1 MLYIKNLLL
10 TILIPGAVVVYVPYF
25 ILRLARRFTFQG
37 WDIPQIAAVL
47 LVAIGL
53 GILLHCSGMLA
64 WVGRGTLAPFDPPE
78 RLVVRGLYR
87 YTRNP
92 MYVGVLMMLSGEA
105 LFFESG
111 ALLAYA
117 VLWFGMINVV
127 VVAYEEPT
135 LRGDFG
141 ESYDRYCRTV
151 RRWVPT
157 LH

>member
-1 MLYIKNLLL
+1 MLYFKSLLL
-10 TILIPGAVVVYVPYF
+10 TILVPGAVVVYVPYV
-25 ILRLARRFTFQG
+25 ILRLARPFTFQG

-47 LVAIGL
+47 LVATGL

-87 YTRNP
+87 YMRNP
-92 MYVGVLMMLSGEA
+92 MYVGVLLMLLGEA
-105 LFFESG
+105 LFFESL
-111 ALLAYA
+111 ALLWYA
-117 VLWFGMINVV
+117 VIWFGVINVV

-151 RRWVPT
+151 HRWVPT
-157 LH
+157 LR

>member
-1 MLYIKNLLL
+1 
-10 TILIPGAVVVYVPYF
+10 
-25 ILRLARRFTFQG
+25 
-37 WDIPQIAAVL
+37 
-47 LVAIGL
+47 
-53 GILLHCSGMLA
+53 
-64 WVGRGTLAPFDPPE
+64 
-78 RLVVRGLYR
+78 
-87 YTRNP
+87 

-151 RRWVPT
+151 HRWLPT
-157 LH
+157 LRQQ